1 MELVSDGLAEKTT
14 GTPGE
19 KYAASDTGYVLLGM
33 ALQHLT
39 GRSWADLYQQ
49 YVWDPLGLEHT
60 SLPDATTLSLP
71 SPHPHAYAT
80 TVNAAGAPQ
89 CGTEVDVSELSPS
102 MAWTAG
108 GVVSTLGDLK
118 TYAQALAAG
127 TLVGP
132 SATKQQWTTHPMS
145 SAPTWEGYGMGV
157 VTLGPMRGYS
167 GSIPGFLTSIL
178 SDPKTG
184 LTVVVMLNDSTIGS
198 SYAQLLGMQ
207 LASIASKAQAQTG
220 KTPVIA
226 LPWSQKQAEQGMA
239 SNTVCPPE
247 GVKPAAADPSLVLPV
262 SGD

>member
-1 MELVSDGLAEKTT
+1 
-14 GTPGE
+14 
-19 KYAASDTGYVLLGM
+19 
-33 ALQHLT
+33 
-39 GRSWADLYQQ
+39 
-49 YVWDPLGLEHT
+49 
-60 SLPDATTLSLP
+60 
-71 SPHPHAYAT
+71 
-80 TVNAAGAPQ
+80 
-89 CGTEVDVSELSPS
+89 
-102 MAWTAG
+102 
-108 GVVSTLGDLK
+108 
-118 TYAQALAAG
+118 
-127 TLVGP
+127 
-132 SATKQQWTTHPMS
+132 
-145 SAPTWEGYGMGV
+145 MGV

-167 GSIPGFLTSIL
+167 GSIPGFLTSMV

-207 LASIASKAQAQTG
+207 LASIASKAQAKTG